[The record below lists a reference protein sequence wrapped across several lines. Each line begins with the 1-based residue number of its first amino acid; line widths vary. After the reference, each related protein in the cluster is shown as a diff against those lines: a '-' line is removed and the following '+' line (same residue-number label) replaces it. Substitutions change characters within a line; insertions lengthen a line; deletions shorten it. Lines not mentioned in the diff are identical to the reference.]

1 MKTYTKTINTFTIQ
15 ELQGDVQDK
24 AINTVVEHMANEF
37 YERDTV
43 ELYDTLEAFAYDLGI
58 DLTDYQVDLYNP
70 SYTYANF
77 DLDQLSDTSNQF
89 KNDMVAKINERMVD
103 CYYDK
108 CYLTGVMYD
117 SLIHDYFT
125 SNYPK
130 GITYN
135 DLFKVLREVGT
146 YVLATATD
154 HYTDVLADKFE
165 VMDYATHINQYEF
178 LEDGSVYAINI

>member
-15 ELQGDVQDK
+15 ELQGDSQDK
-24 AINTVVEHMANEF
+24 AINTVVEHMADEF
-37 YERDTV
+37 YEQDVV
-43 ELYDTLEAFAYDLGI
+43 ELYGTLGFFAYDLGI
-58 DLTDYQVDLYNP
+58 ELTDYRVDLYNP

-77 DLDQLSDTSNQF
+77 DLNQLSDTSNQF
-89 KNDMVAKINERMVD
+89 KNDMVSKINERMDD

-117 SLIHDYFT
+117 SLIHDYFA
-125 SNYPK
+125 SNYPN

-154 HYTDVLADKFE
+154 HYTDVLGDESE
-165 VMDYATHINQYEF
+165 VMAYATEQRQYEF
-178 LEDGSVYAINI
+178 LEDGSVYTINN